1 MTARAD
7 ASLIDGPVRTI
18 VLVIGGLACAAFAL
32 AWLLCRAAAIADRV
46 EPGCEAD
53 AEPGWVLSPE
63 QWDAA
68 RRPWD
73 LDKLEAGLSFS
84 LDCQGRHGYA
94 RQPGG
99 AWRCL
104 ICDEPQLYTS
114 TEVYD
119 HLAVEALHADLAA
132 FERGER

>member
-1 MTARAD
+1 MRAIAD
-7 ASLIDGPVRTI
+7 ASLIDGPVRTV
-18 VLVIGGLACAAFAL
+18 VLVFGGFAL
-32 AWLLCRAAAIADRV
+32 AWLLCRAAAAADRV
-46 EPGCEAD
+46 EPGCD
-53 AEPGWVLSPE
+53 EP
-63 QWDAA
+63 
-68 RRPWD
+68 PW
-73 LDKLEAGLSFS
+73 

-119 HLAVEALHADLAA
+119 HLAVEALHADLDAWNRRA
-132 FERGER
+132 S

>member
-1 MTARAD
+1 MMTIAD
-7 ASLIDGPVRTI
+7 ASLIDGPARTI
-18 VLVIGGLACAAFAL
+18 LLVIGGLACAAFAL

-46 EPGCEAD
+46 KPGCD
-53 AEPGWVLSPE
+53 EP
-63 QWDAA
+63 
-68 RRPWD
+68 
-73 LDKLEAGLSFS
+73 AG

-104 ICDEPQLYTS
+104 ICDEPQAS

-119 HLAVEALHADLAA
+119 GEDIEWLHADLAA

>member
-1 MTARAD
+1 MGRRVIVTPAVAD
-7 ASLIDGPVRTI
+7 ASLIDGPARTI
-18 VLVIGGLACAAFAL
+18 LLVIGGLACAAFAL

-46 EPGCEAD
+46 EPDCEAVCD
-53 AEPGWVLSPE
+53 GSPA
-63 QWDAA
+63 DAA
-68 RRPWD
+68 P
-73 LDKLEAGLSFS
+73 F
-84 LDCQGRHGYA
+84 C
-94 RQPGG
+94 P
-99 AWRCL
+99 